1 MSSEDKYKELSTPD
15 VIKYINE
22 NLKTPI
28 PKLILKGIPFKSIE
42 KDLIINQITGKNK
55 ARKKLPIWY
64 KNDKIIYPPLLNI
77 EQTSSEI
84 TAHHKSKFISGPSM
98 IDLTGGFGVDDV
110 YFSKKVGVLHYVEM
124 NNDLAEI
131 ACSNFE
137 ALSCNNIEVNSEDSI
152 KRLKEDQQTYE
163 WIYIDPSRRNKNEK
177 VFLLKDSLPNILD
190 HQSLL
195 KQKSRF
201 LMIKTSPMYDI
212 EMGFKELNGVKEL
225 HIISVKNE
233 VKELL
238 WVIDWREKN
247 TRDIKLYNYQSKKV
261 FSYSRVNKTEN
272 NTHEIELSPILKYIY
287 EFNSS
292 VMKSGYYDLL
302 GNIYRLKKIETNTHL
317 YTSNTYV
324 KGFPG
329 KIYLKEETEN
339 INFKKLKKRY
349 SGAYINIIAKN
360 IQLSTKVILQKLNCK
375 IGGQTDYLIFIKTI
389 SGNKVIRA
397 KRII

>member
-1 MSSEDKYKELSTPD
+1 MKSGGKFDKLTTPE
-15 VIKYINE
+15 VIKYVDENIN
-22 NLKTPI
+22 TSI
-28 PKLILKGIPFKSIE
+28 PDLILKGIPFDLE
-42 KDLIINQITGKNK
+42 PNLIINQILGRKK
-55 ARKKLPIWY
+55 ARKKLPTWY
-64 KNDKIIYPPLLNI
+64 RNEMIIYPLLLNL

-84 TAHHKSKFISGPSM
+84 TAHHKSKFLSGPSM

-110 YFSKKVGVLHYVEM
+110 YFSKKVDVLHYVEM

-131 ACSNFE
+131 ACSNFK
-137 ALSCNNIEVNSEDSI
+137 ALGCNNIEVDNQDSI
-152 KRLKEDQQTYE
+152 KKLEEDQQTYE

-177 VFLLKDSLPNILD
+177 VFLLKDSLPNILNY
-190 HQSLL
+190 QSLL

-212 EMGFKELNGVKEL
+212 EMGYKELNGVKEL

-247 TRDIKLYNYQSKKV
+247 TKDIKLYNYQSKKV
-261 FSYSRVNKTEN
+261 YSYSRVNKTVN
-272 NTHEIELSPILKYIY
+272 NTHEIELSPILEYIY

-292 VMKSGYYDLL
+292 VMKSGCYDLL
-302 GNIYRLKKIETNTHL
+302 GNTYRLKKIETNTHL

-349 SGAYINIIAKN
+349 SGTYINIIAKN
-360 IQLSTKVILQKLNCK
+360 IQLSTKVILKKLNCK
-375 IGGQTDYLIFIKTI
+375 IGGQTDYLIFTKTI